1 MSQYKV
7 KNYEGYQE
15 ILDSVRSI
23 VKRIAPEWA
32 VLPIVQEI
40 DDLETTIDETM
51 NDEEKIQEIVNL
63 FNKLAKDDQI
73 FIYSILHII
82 LDRKDKRIK

>member
-1 MSQYKV
+1 MSRYKV

-40 DDLETTIDETM
+40 DDLETTIDETLAGRADM
-51 NDEEKIQEIVNL
+51 VDEQNDE
-63 FNKLAKDDQI
+63 
-73 FIYSILHII
+73 
-82 LDRKDKRIK
+82 R

>member
-23 VKRIAPEWA
+23 VIRIAPERA
-32 VLPIVQEI
+32 ALAINKEV
-40 DDLETTIDETM
+40 DDLETTIDETLAGRADM
-51 NDEEKIQEIVNL
+51 LDNQNDEQ
-63 FNKLAKDDQI
+63 
-73 FIYSILHII
+73 
-82 LDRKDKRIK
+82 

>member
-32 VLPIVQEI
+32 VLSIVQEI
-40 DDLETTIDETM
+40 DDLETTIDETLAGRADM
-51 NDEEKIQEIVNL
+51 LDNQNDEQ
-63 FNKLAKDDQI
+63 
-73 FIYSILHII
+73 
-82 LDRKDKRIK
+82 

>member
-1 MSQYKV
+1 MSRYKV

-40 DDLETTIDETM
+40 DDLETTIDETLAGRADM
-51 NDEEKIQEIVNL
+51 VDEQNDEQ
-63 FNKLAKDDQI
+63 
-73 FIYSILHII
+73 
-82 LDRKDKRIK
+82 

>member
-23 VKRIAPEWA
+23 VIRIAPEWA
-32 VLPIVQEI
+32 VLSIVQEI
-40 DDLETTIDETM
+40 DDLETTIDETLAGRADM
-51 NDEEKIQEIVNL
+51 LDNQNDEQ
-63 FNKLAKDDQI
+63 
-73 FIYSILHII
+73 
-82 LDRKDKRIK
+82 